1 MLTKSQARPELAG
14 VFEIMLRPW
23 SSMAELGEE
32 FRRAGIDVGPRAW
45 RIIQQIEM
53 VRVPTLIQAVIIT
66 PDELGL
72 TLNGQPPR
80 RRESDGQWEWMPS
93 HPMMLQCL
101 PDLGLL
107 SSPPQAGV
115 EFFFAKREHPP
126 GEKVTVGMEPI
137 EGNQVGHFKEV
148 LVMGREQ
155 HRQPRIT
162 TDGAGANVLVG
173 FDRKYLVQ
181 VAP

>member
-80 RRESDGQWEWMPS
+80 RR
-93 HPMMLQCL
+93 
-101 PDLGLL
+101 
-107 SSPPQAGV
+107 
-115 EFFFAKREHPP
+115 
-126 GEKVTVGMEPI
+126 
-137 EGNQVGHFKEV
+137 
-148 LVMGREQ
+148 
-155 HRQPRIT
+155 
-162 TDGAGANVLVG
+162 
-173 FDRKYLVQ
+173 
-181 VAP
+181 